1 MSNIVRATIF
11 DDGIAKKKYETIK
24 YCLDRFKLAFENEFY
39 LEAITLMESLI
50 ADRLESRLTELNKKA
65 HTFETLGKLRGEL
78 LKKEKSKPIF
88 LIIESDLKV
97 WTQLRNIAIHQ
108 AAKIEKDN
116 PKDLSE
122 FTKQSLITA
131 KKGKALFDKL
141 NKEIKKIRSLKIR

>member
-1 MSNIVRATIF
+1 MSKIIRATIF
-11 DDGIAKKKYETIK
+11 DNGIAKIKYETIK

-65 HTFETLGKLRGEL
+65 HTFETLGKLRNDL
-78 LKKEKSKPIF
+78 LKKEKSKN
-88 LIIESDLKV
+88 LVSIIETDLKE

-116 PKDLSE
+116 PKDLTE

-131 KKGKALFDKL
+131 KKGKTLFDKL
-141 NKEIKKIRSLKIR
+141 NKEIKKERSLKIK